1 MTPISDSFLSTL
13 IGASPLINRRIN
25 CRIRLSNY
33 KPSTSIIAP
42 DSYSVYR
49 LVGKSAVSRSYEYT
63 IIFVSDEP
71 IPVESIADTEAEF
84 TLRDEINPL
93 PSNTIHGRISNA
105 KESASV
111 GRKHLYEITIVSPL
125 YYLSLNQRYEIYQ
138 DKNVLDIIKEI
149 LGGYSALLNLKVV
162 VKADSHRFSTRHYCT
177 QYEQSDYEFIT
188 MLCEE
193 EGLVLIVSSN
203 SNEPYTLTLCELSE
217 HAPTHKSLE
226 CTFNTSKAFNVSTHT
241 QDHYD
246 PTKPSLDMSTTKSS
260 KPAETLKDN
269 SFSAQL
275 RRELTHLTQQDQL
288 NPFEG
293 SLSKELTRYSTLD
306 SERSY
311 ASQMS
316 ITGTSNDI
324 TLTDSIS
331 LTLNDT
337 KVFKQTN
344 AIILSVHYNGFF
356 PNALDELIDSEHEHQ
371 EQYTATFKAI
381 PSTITYRPPY
391 TITKPKIEGVHT
403 AIVSKGDKETTKGAN
418 EIDVN
423 AKGEIRVIMHFDP
436 KYPTTC
442 YIPLNTLYAGDHYGM
457 RFLPRVNSE
466 VLISY
471 INGNIDRPIIIGML
485 HNGENKIPYDL
496 PNTKTQSYI
505 KTQTTPQYKDT
516 EGYNEILFEDA
527 QNNEQ
532 FNMRAQKD
540 YSLLVLHDATE
551 HIQHDRSETV
561 DNNEDVTIHGYRQ
574 ERVNKSKTE
583 TIDIAKALSIGAGYQ
598 ISVGASKNETV
609 GISSTE
615 QVGYIKSTIV
625 GEEYT
630 ITVGNST
637 IHMSAQGTIE
647 ITATNIQV
655 SASEYVE
662 IKGKKVCVNGGCEGE
677 KKGKASLTGLKED
690 DQRHNEQFILR
701 DENNHPIP
709 YFKYTVHLENGL
721 TFHGITNEAGET
733 ERIYTEDQA
742 MKMTFTHDTRDNNG

>member
-1 MTPISDSFLSTL
+1 MNLLSTL

-25 CRIRLSNY
+25 CRVRLNEY
-33 KPSTSIIAP
+33 KPATSIIAP
-42 DSYSVYR
+42 DSYSVYS
-49 LVGKSAVSRSYEYT
+49 LEGKSEVARSYEYT
-63 IIFVSDEP
+63 LVFVSDEA
-71 IPVESIADTEAEF
+71 IPVESIADTVCEI
-84 TLRDEINPL
+84 TLRDEIKPL
-93 PSNTIHGRISNA
+93 SSKKIAGRISHA
-105 KESASV
+105 KESNSV
-111 GRKHLYEITIVSPL
+111 GRKHLYEITVVSPL
-125 YYLSLNQRYEIYQ
+125 YYLSLNRRSEIYM
-138 DKNVLDIIKEI
+138 DKNVPDIIAALIKR
-149 LGGYSALLNLKVV
+149 YDALLHLNLT
-162 VKADSHRFSTRHYCT
+162 VKTDPLRYPIRHYTT

-193 EGLVLIVSSN
+193 EGIVLLIDESTS
-203 SNEPYTLTLCELSE
+203 EPFNLTLCELTP
-217 HAPTHKSLE
+217 HAPMHNGMIEATYNLE
-226 CTFNTSKAFNVSTHT
+226 KAFNVSNQTH
-241 QDHYD
+241 DYYD
-246 PTKPSLDMSTTKSS
+246 PSKPSLDMSHNSKATTSF
-260 KPAETLKDN
+260 LKDN
-269 SFSAQL
+269 SSTTQL
-275 RRELTHLTQQDQL
+275 RNELTRHSLKDRLDTM
-288 NPFEG
+288 EG
-293 SLSKELTRYSTLD
+293 SLAKDLNRYGSINA
-306 SERSY
+306 ERSY
-311 ASQMS
+311 TPNEL
-316 ITGTSNDI
+316 ITGETQELELKEGINVK
-324 TLTDSIS
+324 
-331 LTLNDT
+331 LNDT

-344 AIILSVHYNGFF
+344 AIILSVEYNGFF

-466 VLISY
+466 VIISY

-485 HNGENKIPYDL
+485 HNGEKKVNGAARETTLGCTIPYDL

-561 DNNEDVTIHGYRQ
+561 DNNEDVTIHGYRT

-598 ISVGASKNETV
+598 VSVGASKNETV

-615 QVGYIKSTIV
+615 QVGAMKYTLVGQRYEIQVGASSIILNSDGTIMMQGNKVSIV
-625 GEEYT
+625 G
-630 ITVGNST
+630 
-637 IHMSAQGTIE
+637 
-647 ITATNIQV
+647 
-655 SASEYVE
+655 SEHVE
-662 IKGKKVCVNGGCEGE
+662 IKSKLVDVN
-677 KKGKASLTGLKED
+677 
-690 DQRHNEQFILR
+690 
-701 DENNHPIP
+701 
-709 YFKYTVHLENGL
+709 
-721 TFHGITNEAGET
+721 
-733 ERIYTEDQA
+733 
-742 MKMTFTHDTRDNNG
+742 